1 MGPDRKKPVKLS
13 KQPQTGGHDVIR
25 VRSHWLANRMAVAW
39 AAPPVLTEQFGL
51 TCHGC
56 DPGQSLVVHFYG

>member
-1 MGPDRKKPVKLS
+1 
-13 KQPQTGGHDVIR
+13 
-25 VRSHWLANRMAVAW
+25 
-39 AAPPVLTEQFGL
+39 VLTEQFGL